1 MPAASERKEAVASVF
16 LAPAIAVVVVMLVAP
31 LGLLAR
37 FSVNRF
43 DPTELMIEA
52 FTPANYFRFFTD
64 PFYVSV
70 MRVTITVAAA
80 STLLCLLLGIPIAYR
95 LARTQTRHKSL
106 LMLLII
112 LPLFVGSVVRTVGW
126 MILFA
131 HGGMVDVLAR
141 RWFSV
146 QVDLMYTT
154 TAVVAGIVSINLP
167 FVILTLQSVFEG
179 IDARL
184 EEAAQ
189 GLGAAPGRAFRRV
202 VLPLALPGVLIAGI
216 LCFILAMNAYA
227 TPVLLGGP
235 RFQMMAPLI
244 WYEFGSNNN
253 WPFAAALAFILM
265 GTTLFLTMASNLLVP
280 RRYRA

>member
-1 MPAASERKEAVASVF
+1 
-16 LAPAIAVVVVMLVAP
+16 MLVAP
-31 LGLLAR
+31 LALLAR

-43 DPTELMIEA
+43 DPTELMIETV
-52 FTPANYFRFFTD
+52 TPANYTRFFTD
-64 PFYVSV
+64 PFYTQV
-70 MRVTITVAAA
+70 MRITISVAVM
-80 STLLCLLLGIPIAYR
+80 STALCLLFGLPIAYR
-95 LARTQTRHKSL
+95 LARTQSRRKSM

-112 LPLFVGSVVRTVGW
+112 LPLFVGSTVRTVGW

-131 HGGMVDVLAR
+131 HGGMVDVLAQ
-141 RWFSV
+141 RWFGAH
-146 QVDLMYTT
+146 VDLMYTT

-184 EEAAQ
+184 EEAAR
-189 GLGAAPGRAFRRV
+189 GLGAAPGRAFWRIV
-202 VLPLALPGVLIAGI
+202 WPLALPGVLIAGI

-227 TPVLLGGP
+227 TPLLLGGP

-244 WYEFGSNNN
+244 YYEFGSNNN

-265 GTTLFLTMASNLLVP
+265 ATTLLLTALSNTLVP
-280 RRYRA
+280 RRYRG